1 MNPEPEVSAKPE
13 YSGPKA
19 LPEPEALGP
28 EMDRGLPTGSEPE
41 VMLRDLASDPAIEI
55 LGRGT

>member
-13 YSGPKA
+13 Y
-19 LPEPEALGP
+19 PEPEVPGP
-28 EMDRGLPTGSEPE
+28 EMDRGLQTGPEPELLGPE
-41 VMLRDLASDPAIEI
+41 VMLRDLVSDPAIEM